1 MNWEETM
8 TPIFC
13 YFIKI
18 LEKKKKKRRGNH
30 LKELLLLYCSKSPL
44 LLYIYT
50 QTILYS
56 KHKSSFAVNGLQ
68 LLFSFWPC

>member
-18 LEKKKKKRRGNH
+18 LEKKKKK
-30 LKELLLLYCSKSPL
+30 EEA
-44 LLYIYT
+44 
-50 QTILYS
+50 TI
-56 KHKSSFAVNGLQ
+56 
-68 LLFSFWPC
+68 